1 MIESIMLTCI
11 SIGNL
16 YNIVIGSIYCV
27 ALVGISTKS
36 SLDYYKRN
44 NDQTEIFIKDEY
56 QMLFQSEHI

>member
-16 YNIVIGSIYCV
+16 YNIVISSIYCV
-27 ALVGISTKS
+27 ALVGISTKRT
-36 SLDYYKRN
+36 LDYYKRN